1 MIREEAGYTPL
12 FFTNVS
18 TILKHF
24 PIINPEE
31 KFNAEDLY
39 AQEQKIDKDVAKNEN
54 SNTHETYS
62 NTENN
67 LGKYN

>member
-39 AQEQKIDKDVAKNEN
+39 AQEQKINKDVAKNEN